1 MTTKIIGLGHKAR
14 HGKDYLAGC
23 LLKLLPGS
31 RIFSF
36 ADDLKA
42 LARAL
47 GMTSKHPAFLQQLG
61 AAMRALDENYWVDCV
76 FLKLEELNPPYAI
89 VPDVRFPNEADVLK
103 RHGAFLVKVER
114 FALDGT
120 LYVDPSRPA
129 THESETALDGY
140 TGWNE
145 QVTARSGDLWALDA
159 AAQRIADRILITR

>member
-61 AAMRALDENYWVDCV
+61 NAMRTLDANYWVEKLL
-76 FLKLEELNPPYAI
+76 LKMKEIEPPYVI
-89 VPDVRFPNEADVLK
+89 IPDVRFPNEAQYLK
-103 RHGAFLVKVER
+103 ALGGHLVKVER

-129 THESETALDGY
+129 THESETALDSY
-140 TGWNE
+140 DRWDE
-145 QVTARSGDLWALDA
+145 QVTATSGDLWALRA
-159 AAQRIADRILITR
+159 AAKRIANHVR